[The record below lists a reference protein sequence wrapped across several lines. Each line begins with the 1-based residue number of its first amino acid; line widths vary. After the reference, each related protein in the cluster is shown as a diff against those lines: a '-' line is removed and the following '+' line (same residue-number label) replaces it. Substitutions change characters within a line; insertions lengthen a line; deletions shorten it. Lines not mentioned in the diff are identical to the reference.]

1 MLDGNKLILKSFK
14 IFKYLLLKIES
25 FFLSGSSLTVLKLK
39 L

>member
-1 MLDGNKLILKSFK
+1 MLDGNRLKLKSFN

-25 FFLSGSSLTVLKLK
+25 FFLSGSSLMVLKLK